1 MRHTGRVNRH
11 ARLVGGLLAAALAA
25 PTVLTSAPAAE
36 ALPPV
41 SISQIVYDSYGAK
54 RDDYSNASLNAEY
67 VVLRNNTSVRRTITG
82 YTVRDAMGFTYRLP
96 TTVVPAKGTVRIMT
110 GRGTNT
116 AGVRSTTLR
125 YWGKTSYVW
134 NNTGDTITLKSPKG
148 AVLDTCTYKDRSTKD
163 DIKSAA
169 C

>member
-1 MRHTGRVNRH
+1 M
-11 ARLVGGLLAAALAA
+11 
-25 PTVLTSAPAAE
+25 
-36 ALPPV
+36 
-41 SISQIVYDSYGAK
+41 
-54 RDDYSNASLNAEY
+54 
-67 VVLRNNTSVRRTITG
+67 
-82 YTVRDAMGFTYRLP
+82 
-96 TTVVPAKGTVRIMT
+96 VPAKGTVRIMT